1 MLNWTPVVIADFF
14 LGTFFLVG
22 GLWSLRT
29 SENVKIKTI
38 KYLKAVWLTLAIYFY
53 LEAIASLYLD
63 LFWGRVQGIIG
74 FIALAFLLVAISY
87 NYKDSFISIWLLIV
101 IIFGI
106 IATYLAFTQPDAAI
120 IEKVEGYYKVSW
132 TGPFDIL
139 ATASIALFAVVFF
152 GWVVVTLLFSP
163 YILRQYSFHFFIGAF
178 ITSIISLIIFY
189 VIESPLWTEV
199 IMCIGLTY
207 CNYIIY
213 KEPGILYILPFKPYR
228 LTVLNKNGEILIQ
241 NVWSRTSS
249 LDRIYN
255 LLIYTKSENL
265 EKMRRDSYLFK
276 KIKSESSIISRVLQK
291 TKEIK
296 NPKGFRS
303 FLSKQQSENFIVEM
317 KFPEILLSE
326 TEFLIVKFEASKITK
341 FLRDL
346 IVQFSSEFEKEFRNE
361 LENSIIEREI
371 YETGYQLINEFFY
384 MFPSNIITSSKDSFL
399 ISTELFQIDEELD
412 TKIKKIFPDEEDFN
426 FVKYEIQRAPEI
438 TINTINK
445 IWEEMQNEHTDV
457 QEENY

>member
-1 MLNWTPVVIADFF
+1 MLKWTPVVVADFF

-22 GLWSLRT
+22 GIWSLRT
-29 SENVKIKTI
+29 SENVRIKTI
-38 KYLKAVWLTLAIYFY
+38 KYLKAVWLTLAIFFY

-63 LFWGRVQGIIG
+63 LFWGRVQGIVG

-87 NYKDSFISIWLLIV
+87 NYKDSFISIWLVIV

-106 IATYLAFTQPDAAI
+106 ITTYLAFTQLDAAI

-152 GWVVVTLLFSP
+152 GWVAITLLYSP
-163 YILRQYSFHFFIGAF
+163 YILRRYSFHFFIGAF

-189 VIESPLWTEV
+189 IIESPLWTEI

-207 CNYIIY
+207 CNYVIY
-213 KEPGILYILPFKPYR
+213 KELGILYILPFKPYR
-228 LTVLNKNGEILIQ
+228 LTILNKKGDILIQ

-255 LLIYTKSENL
+255 LLLSTKSENL
-265 EKMRRDSYLFK
+265 EKMRRDSSLFK
-276 KIKSESSIISRVLQK
+276 KMKSELSIISRVLQK
-291 TKEIK
+291 IKEIK

-303 FLSKQQSENFIVEM
+303 FLSKQKSENFIVEM

-326 TEFLIVKFEASKITK
+326 SEFLIVKFEASKITK

-361 LENSIIEREI
+361 LENSIIEREM
-371 YETGYQLINEFFY
+371 YESGYQLVNKFFY

-399 ISTELFQIDEELD
+399 ISPELFRIDEELE
-412 TKIKKIFPDEEDFN
+412 TKIRELFPEEVDFK
-426 FVKYEIQRAPEI
+426 FVKCEDQPAPEI

-445 IWEEMQNEHTDV
+445 IRAEIQNEHRDV
-457 QEENY
+457 